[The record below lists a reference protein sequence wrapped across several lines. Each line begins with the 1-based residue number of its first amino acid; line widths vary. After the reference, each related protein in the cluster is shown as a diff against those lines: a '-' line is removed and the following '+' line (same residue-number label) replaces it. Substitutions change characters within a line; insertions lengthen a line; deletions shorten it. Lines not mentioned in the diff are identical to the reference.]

1 MAGETSKDPFAL
13 EPLLRA
19 AEQLQDAIKSARRR
33 RSSHTHASS
42 RRSSPRTSGSQSDNS
57 ATFQDHESDGRS
69 SELDDKENVIR
80 NGPHGNSKVGFGGN
94 VFNARRETTSKQ
106 QHRDRLSR
114 QTTQSLSDNMLL
126 DLSCLSDGD
135 KDGSIDDA
143 INENSQCSMREWE
156 HRGILR
162 MSELS
167 LSGMSQSGLLLQ
179 LSNGARFGG
188 ATHEQCSQCLA
199 SFVHAPTFADLK
211 SRQSRNM
218 TRSEMD
224 KSIGEMTRRAL
235 DWMQQD
241 TEKQTKENR
250 AMQELLHG
258 VICIINDVVADL
270 ALPSDDDE
278 RSSSTGTRTAGSACH
293 HISEVKHW
301 KELSIDNVDKL
312 VSEWENVLLEWR
324 KRAMDAKSEAREAL
338 ELLQED
344 CDVRIQRLCQVH
356 EQERGTID
364 NLKFALC
371 IRIVE

>member
-13 EPLLRA
+13 EPLLRT
-19 AEQLQDAIKSARRR
+19 AEQLQDAIKNARRR
-33 RSSHTHASS
+33 RSSHTHAAS
-42 RRSSPRTSGSQSDNS
+42 RRSSSRTSRSQSDNS

-69 SELDDKENVIR
+69 SELDDKENVVR
-80 NGPHGNSKVGFGGN
+80 NGPRDTSKVDFDDN
-94 VFNARRETTSKQ
+94 VFNARRETTLKQ
-106 QHRDRLSR
+106 QHCDQLSQ
-114 QTTQSLSDNMLL
+114 QTTQSLSDDMLL

-135 KDGSIDDA
+135 KDGSIDGA
-143 INENSQCSMREWE
+143 VSENSHCSMREWKR
-156 HRGILR
+156 RGVLR

-167 LSGMSQSGLLLQ
+167 LSGMSQSGLLLH

-188 ATHEQCSQCLA
+188 VMHEQCSQCLA
-199 SFVHAPTFADLK
+199 SFVHAPTFVDLK

-241 TEKQTKENR
+241 TEKQAKENR

-270 ALPSDDDE
+270 VLPSDDDG
-278 RSSSTGTRTAGSACH
+278 RSSSTGTRAAGSACR
-293 HISEVKHW
+293 HIPEVKHW

-364 NLKFALC
+364 NLMFALC
-371 IRIVE
+371 VRIVE